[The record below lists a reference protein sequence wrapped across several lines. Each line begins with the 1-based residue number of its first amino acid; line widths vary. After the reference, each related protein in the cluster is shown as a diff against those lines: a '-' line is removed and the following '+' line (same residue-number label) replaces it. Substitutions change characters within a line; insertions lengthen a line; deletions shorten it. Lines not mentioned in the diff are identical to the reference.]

1 MDLAKSSGLQT
12 CEFVSLPARQ
22 LVNSSTKK
30 HTIMKVSEAKII
42 DIPKIEDRR
51 GNLSVVEEYNQI
63 PFKISRAYWV
73 YDVPGGES
81 RGGHAHKKLKQ
92 LIIALSGSFTVTL
105 DDGTERRTFL
115 LNHPYQGLVIETGI
129 WRTLDDFSSGAVCL
143 VLASEVYEPED
154 YIYDYEEFLKY
165 KGVKD

>member
-1 MDLAKSSGLQT
+1 MDNKQYS
-12 CEFVSLPARQ
+12 
-22 LVNSSTKK
+22 
-30 HTIMKVSEAKII
+30 II
-42 DIPKIEDRR
+42 NLPKICDPR
-51 GNLSVVEEYNQI
+51 GNLTVAEECKNV
-63 PFKISRAYWV
+63 PFDIKRAYWT

-92 LIIALSGSFTVTL
+92 LLIALSGSFTVTL
-105 DDGTERRTFL
+105 DDGTEKKTFL

-154 YIYDYEEFLKY
+154 YIYDYDEFLKY
-165 KGVKD
+165 KRCLK